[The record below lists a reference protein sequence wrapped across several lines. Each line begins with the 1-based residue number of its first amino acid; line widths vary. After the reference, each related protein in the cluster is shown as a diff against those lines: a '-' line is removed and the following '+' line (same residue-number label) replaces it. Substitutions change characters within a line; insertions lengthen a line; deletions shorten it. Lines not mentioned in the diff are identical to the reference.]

1 MKENKLISKLR
12 KILDDKYLRVI
23 LPISLLIFLT
33 TSIGLVIAGHFIT
46 LIGNLIIVA
55 VGIIT
60 LVFII
65 KDL

>member
-12 KILDDKYLRVI
+12 KLLDDEYLRVI

-33 TSIGLVIAGHFIT
+33 TSIGLVIAGHFIA